1 MAQQVTLTIAESFN
15 LAFEIW
21 QSSSGELEELEK
33 SHESSAKHL
42 QHPNLDW
49 VHFDDETE
57 LELTRVNDH
66 FENINL
72 RTYRRQDSLE
82 DHQDLLICLH

>member
-21 QSSSGELEELEK
+21 QNNSGEMGLESK
-33 SHESSAKHL
+33 RSHETSAKHL
-42 QHPNLDW
+42 QSW
-49 VHFDDETE
+49 VHFDDDTDLE
-57 LELTRVNDH
+57 LERINDH